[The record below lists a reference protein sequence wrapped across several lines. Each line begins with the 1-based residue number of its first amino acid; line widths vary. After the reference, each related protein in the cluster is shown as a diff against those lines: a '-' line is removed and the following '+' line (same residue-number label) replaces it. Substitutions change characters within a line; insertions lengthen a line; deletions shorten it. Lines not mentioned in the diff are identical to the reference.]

1 MLLSWRVLGGEP
13 VMFLVE
19 IGARVVSVTLQVLS
33 LSVLALGIYAAF
45 ALELDARKGKKEAQV

>member
-33 LSVLALGIYAAF
+33 LSVLALGIYAA
-45 ALELDARKGKKEAQV
+45 RKGKKEAQV